1 MRTRLGELLVL
12 VVTFSAFGCSV
23 KDAAKCQEALDGTR
37 KSVAAS
43 DAALTAQWRER
54 AYKYCEDPAAL
65 ATLDREI
72 VEKQAAEAAVKASE
86 AQRVLLNSGLL
97 KTFVNWAGDNRI
109 APDHASV
116 APKCDGDDADP
127 SAHQAVS
134 AAPKSAER
142 FCTATRSAG
151 NNTLTARYWDADK
164 TIVLFMTKA
173 PAAATCDDLGPN
185 KVLKTWDVPAVNG
198 QSVKRTRCEL
208 SGTLSGMQAVVSAAV
223 NAPVYVFSPSYL
235 EKDPALKKIANE

>member
-1 MRTRLGELLVL
+1 MSSQVQQ
-12 VVTFSAFGCSV
+12 
-23 KDAAKCQEALDGTR
+23 DAAAL
-37 KSVAAS
+37 K
-43 DAALTAQWRER
+43 
-54 AYKYCEDPAAL
+54 
-65 ATLDREI
+65 
-72 VEKQAAEAAVKASE
+72 AEVRGQLWKDNL
-86 AQRVLLNSGLL
+86 RDYGLL
-97 KTFVNWAGDNRI
+97 GSLLIIVAFFYIITA
-109 APDHASV
+109 DHASV